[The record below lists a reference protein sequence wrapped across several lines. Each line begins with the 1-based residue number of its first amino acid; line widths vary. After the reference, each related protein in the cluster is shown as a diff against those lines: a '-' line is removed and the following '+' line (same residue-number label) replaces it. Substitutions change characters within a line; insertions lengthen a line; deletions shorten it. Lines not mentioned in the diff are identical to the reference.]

1 MGKIYSRI
9 DEIPEGRADESIT
22 EGCMVLEGG
31 GWRGL
36 YTLGVLDALMQENI
50 NLRST
55 VGISAGA
62 LSGLGYLTGQI
73 GWGARVDLR
82 FRHDRNYCG
91 IGAIKRDKGVTG
103 FSYLFKDIMK
113 ELPLDKKRFRE
124 TSRELAVGVTNM
136 LTGKIEYHE
145 KGKCNMSAM
154 VRASATVPYVS
165 RPVVIGGIPYL
176 DGGCAEKIPFSWA
189 EARGE
194 KKIVIVKT
202 REWDYTR
209 DEDPLMLNDLMYHK
223 YPEFVESMNK
233 ANAEFN
239 ELNER
244 LKVMHESGEVYVIA
258 PSQPV
263 IVKRFEGDME
273 KLGDLYW
280 LGFNDAK
287 AQLDAIKGY
296 LGI

>member
-1 MGKIYSRI
+1 
-9 DEIPEGRADESIT
+9 
-22 EGCMVLEGG
+22 
-31 GWRGL
+31 
-36 YTLGVLDALMQENI
+36 
-50 NLRST
+50 
-55 VGISAGA
+55 
-62 LSGLGYLTGQI
+62 
-73 GWGARVDLR
+73 
-82 FRHDRNYCG
+82 
-91 IGAIKRDKGVTG
+91 
-103 FSYLFKDIMK
+103 
-113 ELPLDKKRFRE
+113 
-124 TSRELAVGVTNM
+124 
-136 LTGKIEYHE
+136 
-145 KGKCNMSAM
+145 
-154 VRASATVPYVS
+154 
-165 RPVVIGGIPYL
+165 
-176 DGGCAEKIPFSWA
+176 
-189 EARGE
+189 
-194 KKIVIVKT
+194 VKT